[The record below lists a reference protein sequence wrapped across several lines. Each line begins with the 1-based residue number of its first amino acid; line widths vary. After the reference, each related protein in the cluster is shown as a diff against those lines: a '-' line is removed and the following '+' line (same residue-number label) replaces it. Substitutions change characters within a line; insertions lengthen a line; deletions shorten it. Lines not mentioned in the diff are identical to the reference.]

1 MHTRMHTAS
10 HFIIIIITVKNCSQK
25 QQRYLQSTR
34 KKETI
39 QTFML
44 SVLYNML
51 VASYFLKKTKQI
63 LTIIFKWSL
72 KL

>member
-25 QQRYLQSTR
+25 QKRYLQSTR

-44 SVLYNML
+44 PVLYNML

>member
-25 QQRYLQSTR
+25 QKRYLQSTR

-51 VASYFLKKTKQI
+51 VAPYFLKKTKQI

>member
-25 QQRYLQSTR
+25 QKRYLQSTR

>member
-44 SVLYNML
+44 PVLYNML
-51 VASYFLKKTKQI
+51 VAPYFLKKTKQI